1 MMQIPSTSP
10 DVELHI
16 ITAANAASLGASV
29 YNLKPNT
36 TGAYK
41 HFIIRADLQNR
52 VTPISR
58 YCRVGVQA
66 WSVRADGT
74 ANLADAFALAA
85 TFGKWLESQSG
96 NGIILNAE
104 INSGPMRVVDDTQ
117 RLEFSYLTALLEVT
131 V

>member
-10 DVELHI
+10 DMEAHLI
-16 ITAANAASLGASV
+16 GRANSASLGATT
-29 YNLKPNT
+29 YNVKPKT

-41 HFIIRADLQNR
+41 LFLIRADLQNR

-66 WSVRADGT
+66 WSVDAQGRADLG
-74 ANLADAFALAA
+74 DAFDLAA
-85 TFGKWLESQSG
+85 GFGRWLETQSG
-96 NGIILNAE
+96 TGAILNAE
-104 INSGPMRVVDDTQ
+104 IDSGPMRVKDDIQ
-117 RLEFSYLTALLEVT
+117 NLEYAYVTLLLEVA

>member
-1 MMQIPSTSP
+1 
-10 DVELHI
+10 
-16 ITAANAASLGASV
+16 LGARAYS
-29 YNLKPNT
+29 LKPKT

-41 HFIIRADLQNR
+41 HFLIRADLQNR

-85 TFGKWLESQSG
+85 TFGEWLESQSG
-96 NGIILNAE
+96 SSIILNAE
-104 INSGPMRVVDDTQ
+104 IDSGPMRVKDDIQ
-117 RLEFSYLTALLEVT
+117 NLEYAYVTLLLEVT

>member
-10 DVELHI
+10 DVEKHLI
-16 ITAANAASLGASV
+16 MKINTASLGAKA
-29 YNLKPNT
+29 YNLKPKT

-52 VTPISR
+52 VTPLSR

-66 WSVRADGT
+66 WSVRTDGT
-74 ANLADAFALAA
+74 SNLEDAFNLAAALG
-85 TFGKWLESQSG
+85 TWLESQSG
-96 NGIILNAE
+96 AEIILKAE
-104 INSGPMRVVDDTQ
+104 VDSGPMRVMDDIQ
-117 RLEFSYLTALLEVT
+117 HLEFSYLTVLLEVA

>member
-16 ITAANAASLGASV
+16 ITAANAASLGART
-29 YNLKPNT
+29 YNRKPKA

-41 HFIIRADLQNR
+41 HFLIRADLQNR

-66 WSVRADGT
+66 WSVNADGT
-74 ANLADAFALAA
+74 TNLADAFSLASV
-85 TFGKWLESQSG
+85 FGRWLESQSG
-96 NGIILNAE
+96 TGIILNAE
-104 INSGPMRVVDDTQ
+104 IDSGPMRVVDDTQ
-117 RLEFSYLTALLEVT
+117 QLEFSYLTALLEVT